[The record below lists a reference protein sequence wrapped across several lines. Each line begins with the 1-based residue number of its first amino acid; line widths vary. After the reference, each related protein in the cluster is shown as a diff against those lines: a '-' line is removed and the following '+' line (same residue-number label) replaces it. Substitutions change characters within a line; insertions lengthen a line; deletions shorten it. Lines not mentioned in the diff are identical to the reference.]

1 MNIPV
6 AENFSKP
13 PNTVVHSKKET
24 NVDQKQHQIKD
35 LEAKLHKRDITDRI
49 RQPISTRGSTTRK
62 SIFDFSIFRFSI
74 FQYSLIL

>member
-24 NVDQKQHQIKD
+24 NVDQLQHQIKD
-35 LEAKLHKRDITDRI
+35 LEAKLHKRDITDR
-49 RQPISTRGSTTRK
+49 TRN
-62 SIFDFSIFRFSI
+62 F
-74 FQYSLIL
+74 ILL